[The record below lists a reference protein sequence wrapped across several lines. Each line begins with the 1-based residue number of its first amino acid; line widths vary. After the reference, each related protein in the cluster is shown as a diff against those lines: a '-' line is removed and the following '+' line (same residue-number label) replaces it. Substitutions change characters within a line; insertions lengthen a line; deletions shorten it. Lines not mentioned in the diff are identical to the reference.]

1 LHGDIYINAVVT
13 SVAEIIGKLSAG
25 VLIAKIGLRPVLLG
39 AFFTAAVGTVFL
51 ILFPNASEVYISAF
65 LLVTRFGA
73 SMAIV
78 GASLGTVL
86 ITPT

>member
-1 LHGDIYINAVVT
+1 MT
-13 SVAEIIGKLSAG
+13 SCAEIVGKLSAG
-25 VLIAKIGLRPVLLG
+25 VLITKVGLKPVLFG

-51 ILFPNASEVYISAF
+51 IFFPNADEIYISLF